1 MPPPPSVCCC
11 VVEEF
16 WHSLIYNVRSVL
28 LSHLFMH
35 ILRCHLGLGSKTI
48 NAIITILFST
58 AAYDSVNINWIELIQ
73 SKIIAQDSVMSLWTV

>member
-16 WHSLIYNVRSVL
+16 WHSLIYNVRSV

-73 SKIIAQDSVMSLWTV
+73 SKIIAQDSVVGLWTV